1 MEMPVNRFKR
11 ALCEGRPQI
20 GLWSVLANASVTE
33 LLGTSGYDWLLIDM
47 EHAPNELP
55 DVQAQLQALR
65 GPVTTPIV
73 RPPWNDMVWVKR
85 VLDLGAQTL
94 LIPYVQTAAE
104 AAQGVDYMRYPP
116 AGRRGVAGG
125 TRATQ
130 WGRIRDY
137 YQRAEEELCLLV
149 QVESRQ
155 GLENLDAIAAT
166 PGVDGVFIGPADL
179 SADMGHLG
187 DAQHPQVQ
195 GALEDAVRRIRQ
207 AGKAAGILARG
218 EEQGRKWLEAGCL
231 FVAVGVDASLLA
243 QAADG
248 LAAKFRT

>member
-1 MEMPVNRFKR
+1 MEIPQNRFKR
-11 ALCEGRPQI
+11 ALGEGRPLI
-20 GLWSVLANASVTE
+20 GLWSVLANATVAE
-33 LLGTSGYDWLLIDM
+33 LLGGAGYDWLLIDM

-55 DVQAQLQALR
+55 GVQAQLQALR
-65 GPVTTPIV
+65 GSGTAPIV

-94 LIPYVQTAAE
+94 LIPYVQTAEE
-104 AAQGVDYMRYPP
+104 AAQAVSYMRYPP

-130 WGRIRDY
+130 WGRVRDY
-137 YQRAEEELCLLV
+137 YQRCERELCLLV

-155 GLENLDAIAAT
+155 GLENLDTIAAT

-179 SADMGHLG
+179 SADLGHLG
-187 DAQHPQVQ
+187 DPQHPEVK
-195 GALEDAVRRIRQ
+195 AAIEDAVGRIRA

-218 EEQGRKWLEAGCL
+218 EDAARRWLEAGCT
-231 FVAVGVDASLLA
+231 FVAVGVDAVLLA
-243 QAADG
+243 QAADN
-248 LAAKFRT
+248 LAAKFKE

>member
-1 MEMPVNRFKR
+1 MDLPVNAFKR
-11 ALCEGRPQI
+11 ALREGRPQI
-20 GLWSVLANASVTE
+20 GLWSVLANAAVAE
-33 LLGTSGYDWLLIDM
+33 LLGASGYDWLLIDM

-55 DVQAQLQALR
+55 EVQAQLQALR
-65 GPVTTPIV
+65 GAATTPIV

-85 VLDLGAQTL
+85 VLDLGVQTL
-94 LIPYVQTAAE
+94 LIPYVQTAEE
-104 AAQGVDYMRYPP
+104 AAAAVASMHYPP

-137 YQRAEEELCLLV
+137 YRCAGEEVCLLV

-155 GLENLDAIAAT
+155 GLDNLDAIAAV

-179 SADMGHLG
+179 SADMGHPG
-187 DAQHPQVQ
+187 QTQHPDVQ
-195 GALEDAVRRIRQ
+195 AAIEAAVRRIRA

-218 EEQGRKWLEAGCL
+218 EDGVRRWLAAGCT
-231 FVAVGVDASLLA
+231 FVAAGVDAVLLA

-248 LAAKFRT
+248 LAAKLRT

>member
-1 MEMPVNRFKR
+1 MDLPVNAFKR
-11 ALCEGRPQI
+11 ALREGRPQI
-20 GLWSVLANASVTE
+20 GLWSVLANASVAE
-33 LLGTSGYDWLLIDM
+33 LLGASGYDWLLIDM
-47 EHAPNELP
+47 EHAPNELTG
-55 DVQAQLQALR
+55 VQAQLQALR
-65 GPVTTPIV
+65 GSATTPIV
-73 RPPWNDMVWVKR
+73 RPPWNDMVWLKR

-94 LIPYVQTAAE
+94 LVPYVQTAEE
-104 AAQGVDYMRYPP
+104 AADAVAFMRYPP

-137 YQRAEEELCLLV
+137 YKRVEEELCLLV

-179 SADMGHLG
+179 SADMDHLG
-187 DAQHPQVQ
+187 DPQHPDVQ
-195 GALEDAVRRIRQ
+195 AAIEDAVRRIRA

-218 EEQGRKWLEAGCL
+218 EDGARRWLSAGCL

-248 LAAKFRT
+248 LAAKFRA

>member
-1 MEMPVNRFKR
+1 MDLPVNAFKR
-11 ALCEGRPQI
+11 ALHEGKPQI
-20 GLWSVLANASVTE
+20 GLWSVLANAAVTE
-33 LLGTSGYDWLLIDM
+33 LLGASGYDWLLIDM

-55 DVQAQLQALR
+55 AVQAQLQALR
-65 GPVTTPIV
+65 SSATTPIV

-94 LIPYVQTAAE
+94 LIPYVQTAEE
-104 AAQGVDYMRYPP
+104 AAQAVSHMRYPP
-116 AGRRGVAGG
+116 TGLRGVAGG

-137 YQRAEEELCLLV
+137 YKRAEEELCLLV

-195 GALEDAVRRIRQ
+195 GAIEDAVRRIRQ
-207 AGKAAGILARG
+207 AGKAAGILVRG
-218 EEQGRKWLEAGCL
+218 EEPGRKWLEAGCL
-231 FVAVGVDASLLA
+231 FVAVGADASLLA

>member
-1 MEMPVNRFKR
+1 
-11 ALCEGRPQI
+11 
-20 GLWSVLANASVTE
+20 VLANASVAE
-33 LLGTSGYDWLLIDM
+33 LLGASGYDWLLIDM
-47 EHAPNELP
+47 EHAPNELTG
-55 DVQAQLQALR
+55 VQAQLQALR
-65 GPVTTPIV
+65 GSATTPIV
-73 RPPWNDMVWVKR
+73 RPPWNDMVWLKR

-94 LIPYVQTAAE
+94 LVPYVQTAEE
-104 AAQGVDYMRYPP
+104 AADAVAFMRYPP

-137 YQRAEEELCLLV
+137 YKRVEDELCLLV

-187 DAQHPQVQ
+187 DPQHPDVQ
-195 GALEDAVRRIRQ
+195 AAIEDAVRRIRA

-218 EEQGRKWLEAGCL
+218 EDGARRWLSAGCL

-248 LAAKFRT
+248 LAAKFRA

>member
-1 MEMPVNRFKR
+1 MELPANAFKR
-11 ALCEGRPQI
+11 ALREGRPQI
-20 GLWSVLANASVTE
+20 GLWSVLANPTVAE
-33 LLGTSGYDWLLIDM
+33 LLGASGFDWLLIDM

-55 DVQAQLQALR
+55 GVQAQLQALR
-65 GPVTTPIV
+65 GSATTPIV
-73 RPPWNDMVWVKR
+73 RPPWNDLVWVKR

-94 LIPYVQTAAE
+94 LIPYVQTAEE
-104 AAQGVDYMRYPP
+104 AAQAVSSMRYPA

-137 YQRAEEELCLLV
+137 YKHAEEELCLLV

-155 GLENLDAIAAT
+155 GLDNLDAIAAT

-187 DAQHPQVQ
+187 NAQHPEVQ
-195 GALEDAVRRIRQ
+195 AAIEDAVRRIR
-207 AGKAAGILARG
+207 AKGKAAGILARG
-218 EEQGRKWLEAGCL
+218 EGAGRKWLEAGCL
-231 FVAVGVDASLLA
+231 FVAAGVDASLLA

-248 LAAKFRT
+248 LAGGFRT

>member
-104 AAQGVDYMRYPP
+104 AAQAVDYMRYPP

-195 GALEDAVRRIRQ
+195 GAIEDAVRRIRQ

-248 LAAKFRT
+248 LAGKFRT

>member
-1 MEMPVNRFKR
+1 MNVPMNRFKR
-11 ALCEGRPQI
+11 ALREGKPQI
-20 GLWSVLANASVTE
+20 GLWSVMANASVAE
-33 LLGTSGYDWLLIDM
+33 LLGASGYDWLLIDM

-65 GPVTTPIV
+65 GSSATPIV

-85 VLDLGAQTL
+85 VLDLGTQTL
-94 LIPYVQTAAE
+94 LIPYVQTAEE
-104 AAQGVDYMRYPP
+104 AAQAVSYMRYPP

-137 YQRAEEELCLLV
+137 YKSVEEELCLLV

-155 GLENLDAIAAT
+155 GLANLDAIAAT

-187 DAQHPQVQ
+187 DPQHPEVQ
-195 GALEDAVRRIRQ
+195 AVIEDAVRRIRQ

-218 EEQGRKWLEAGCL
+218 EEPARRWLEAGCA
-231 FVAVGVDASLLA
+231 FVAVGVDAVLLA

>member
-1 MEMPVNRFKR
+1 MDLPRNAFKQ
-11 ALCEGRPQI
+11 ALREGKPQI
-20 GLWSVLANASVTE
+20 GLWSVLANASVSE
-33 LLGTSGYDWLLIDM
+33 LLGASGFDWLLIDM

-65 GPVTTPIV
+65 GSNTTAIV

-94 LIPYVQTAAE
+94 LIPYVQTAEE
-104 AAQGVDYMRYPP
+104 AAQAVAFMRYPP

-130 WGRIRDY
+130 WGRIGDY
-137 YQRAEEELCLLV
+137 YKRVEEELCLLV
-149 QVESRQ
+149 QVESRA
-155 GLENLDAIAAT
+155 GLANLDAIAAT

-187 DAQHPQVQ
+187 EPQHPVVQ
-195 GALEDAVRRIRQ
+195 AAIADAVHRVRG

-218 EEQGRKWLEAGCL
+218 EEAARRWLDAGCG
-231 FVAVGVDASLLA
+231 FVAAGVDAALLA

-248 LAAKFRT
+248 LAGKLRK

>member
-1 MEMPVNRFKR
+1 MDLPVNRFKR
-11 ALCEGRPQI
+11 ALREGRPQI
-20 GLWSVLANASVTE
+20 GLWSVLANAGVTE
-33 LLGTSGYDWLLIDM
+33 LLGAAGFDWLCIDM

-65 GPVTTPIV
+65 GAGATPIV

-94 LIPYVQTAAE
+94 LIPYVQTAEE
-104 AAQGVDYMRYPP
+104 AAQAVSYMRYPP

-137 YQRAEEELCLLV
+137 YKCVEEELCLLV

-166 PGVDGVFIGPADL
+166 PGVDGVFVGPADL

-187 DAQHPQVQ
+187 DPQHSEVQ
-195 GALEDAVRRIRQ
+195 AAIEDALRRIR
-207 AGKAAGILARG
+207 ASGKAAGILARG
-218 EEQGRKWLEAGCL
+218 EEGARRWIGAGCN
-231 FVAVGVDASLLA
+231 FVAVGVDAVLLA

>member
-1 MEMPVNRFKR
+1 MDLPVNAFKR
-11 ALCEGRPQI
+11 GLREGRPLI
-20 GLWSVLANASVTE
+20 GLWSVLADAAVAE
-33 LLGTSGYDWLLIDM
+33 LLGSAGFDWLCIDM

-65 GPVTTPIV
+65 GATTSPIV
-73 RPPWNDMVWVKR
+73 RPPWNDMVWMKR

-94 LIPYVQTAAE
+94 LIPYVQTAEEAAE
-104 AAQGVDYMRYPP
+104 AVSFVRYPP

-130 WGRIRDY
+130 WGRIPDY
-137 YQRAEEELCLLV
+137 TRRVEEELCLLV

-155 GLENLDAIAAT
+155 GLASLDAIAAT

-179 SADMGHLG
+179 SADMGHPG
-187 DAQHPQVQ
+187 DPQHAEVQ
-195 GALEDAVRRIRQ
+195 AAIEDAVRRIRA

-218 EEQGRKWLEAGCL
+218 EAAGRRWLEAGCG
-231 FVAVGVDASLLA
+231 FVAVGVDAALLA

-248 LAAKFRT
+248 LAAKFRA

>member
-1 MEMPVNRFKR
+1 MNRFKR
-11 ALCEGRPQI
+11 ALREGRPQI
-20 GLWSVLANASVTE
+20 GLWSVLANAAATE
-33 LLGTSGYDWLLIDM
+33 LLGASGYDWLLIDM

-65 GPVTTPIV
+65 GATATPIV

-94 LIPYVQTAAE
+94 LIPYVQTAEE
-104 AAQGVDYMRYPP
+104 AAQAVSFMRYPP

-130 WGRIRDY
+130 WGRVRDY
-137 YQRAEEELCLLV
+137 YKRAEEELCLLV

-155 GLENLDAIAAT
+155 GLENLEAIVAT

-187 DAQHPQVQ
+187 EPQHPEVQ
-195 GALEDAVRRIRQ
+195 RAIEEAVRRIRQ

-218 EEQGRKWLEAGCL
+218 EEPARRWLEAGCS
-231 FVAVGVDASLLA
+231 FVAVGVDAVLLA